1 MKYDEWCEGSEET
14 ARKVVEQLGE
24 EAFDALPVCIV
35 EAVLD
40 GKGGMIRKKE
50 GLIVLDGQYPF
61 SPASGSGV
69 TSVVRVGQTV
79 RSMRFYGDMDVGIGE
94 PPCVGCPDVGLP
106 VFHFGKVVENVSF
119 AESVESWAA
128 SVPQFV
134 GLHDTT

>member
-1 MKYDEWCEGSEET
+1 MEYDEWCEGSEET
-14 ARKVVEQLGE
+14 ARKEVEQPRDHP
-24 EAFDALPVCIV
+24 FDALSMDIV

-94 PPCVGCPDVGLP
+94 PPCVGCPDIGLP
-106 VFHFGKVVENVSF
+106 VFHQGEVFKNVLL